1 MKTERFSITHT
12 LPVSPALVSCWASCC
27 LYQQTH
33 TEQIQTSL
41 STSSRLCS
49 CNKLFINLTRVKVL
63 SLTVTLSK
71 VLADSNDLQ
80 VSCLLTH
87 RWPGSRE
94 VRKRLQLQQRHL
106 AVRRSGILHLLF
118 GSGAER
124 ETDWNKYYDTVAHRH
139 TPLLFERAFHSSL
152 WVLTCYLLLK

>member
-80 VSCLLTH
+80 VSCLLRHSPEVERSESGCSFNSATW
-87 RWPGSRE
+87 RWGGAGSCTCCSDQE
-94 VRKRLQLQQRHL
+94 QKEKLTETNIMILWHIDTL
-106 AVRRSGILHLLF
+106 HCCLKELFTLHSG
-118 GSGAER
+118 
-124 ETDWNKYYDTVAHRH
+124 
-139 TPLLFERAFHSSL
+139 
-152 WVLTCYLLLK
+152 C

>member
-87 RWPGSRE
+87 RIRKWRGQKAAAASTAPPGGEEERDLAPAVRIRS
-94 VRKRLQLQQRHL
+94 RKRNWLKQILWYCGTLTHSTVVWKSFSL
-106 AVRRSGILHLLF
+106 FTLHSG
-118 GSGAER
+118 
-124 ETDWNKYYDTVAHRH
+124 
-139 TPLLFERAFHSSL
+139 
-152 WVLTCYLLLK
+152 C

>member
-87 RWPGSRE
+87 RGIPEVERSESGCSFNSATWRWGGAGSCTCCSDQE
-94 VRKRLQLQQRHL
+94 QKEKLTETNIMILWHIDTL
-106 AVRRSGILHLLF
+106 HCCLKELFTLHSG
-118 GSGAER
+118 
-124 ETDWNKYYDTVAHRH
+124 
-139 TPLLFERAFHSSL
+139 
-152 WVLTCYLLLK
+152 C